1 MADSL
6 NLIVEGVISLNPG
19 INQKDIWWNSTWN
32 TKWIPTHL
40 DKKYIPVDTAKY
52 WMSG

>member
-19 INQKDIWWNSTWN
+19 INQKDI
-32 TKWIPTHL
+32 
-40 DKKYIPVDTAKY
+40 
-52 WMSG
+52 